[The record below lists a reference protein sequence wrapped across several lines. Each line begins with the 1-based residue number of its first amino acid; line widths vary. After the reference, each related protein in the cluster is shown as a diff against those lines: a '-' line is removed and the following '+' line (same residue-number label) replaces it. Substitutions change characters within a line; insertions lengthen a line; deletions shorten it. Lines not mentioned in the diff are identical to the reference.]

1 MRKAISSGHAS
12 VSASPST
19 RNSRT
24 DDSMLP
30 MRGLAFSSDVAILRG
45 MSHKTRDFLIRGLPI
60 ELAKKVKIV
69 AGLHGQSM
77 QGYVQDL
84 LAKNVKTLEKQGVTL
99 DLPKRI
105 QKKALKKVL

>member
-1 MRKAISSGHAS
+1 
-12 VSASPST
+12 
-19 RNSRT
+19 
-24 DDSMLP
+24 
-30 MRGLAFSSDVAILRG
+30 

-84 LAKNVKTLEKQGVTL
+84 LAKNVKALEKQGVTL